1 MLGGWSRRTGTERC
15 STVMITSSHE
25 SCASEKHR
33 WKRPFGDLEG
43 ICICLR
49 EDFLS
54 RSSLA
59 GREVYQSAYS
69 FKKTK

>member
-1 MLGGWSRRTGTERC
+1 MLGGWSRRAGWKDVPRIDAP
-15 STVMITSSHE
+15 SYE
-25 SCASEKHR
+25 SCASEEQGGRGFQAAK
-33 WKRPFGDLEG
+33 G

-54 RSSLA
+54 RLSLA